1 MELPARKCISY
12 WLKHEEVVAIE
23 NELSTR
29 KNVVDNVK
37 VALESLPYADRQMAI
52 LQKGSTESRLK
63 GLVAELVK
71 LKDSLTTTA
80 LEVVASRGKVGKG
93 NAEVALSWVAY
104 DEELKDGLW
113 STSIPVSRNLT
124 RRAHKRGFT
133 KCIHHSF

>member
-1 MELPARKCISY
+1 MELRKDYQGVLAAKSSSSVEECY

-63 GLVAELVK
+63 GLVA
-71 LKDSLTTTA
+71 
-80 LEVVASRGKVGKG
+80 SRGKVGKG

-104 DEELKDGLW
+104 DEELKCYG
-113 STSIPVSRNLT
+113 I
-124 RRAHKRGFT
+124 
-133 KCIHHSF
+133 CIWMAYGAPLSLLVGT